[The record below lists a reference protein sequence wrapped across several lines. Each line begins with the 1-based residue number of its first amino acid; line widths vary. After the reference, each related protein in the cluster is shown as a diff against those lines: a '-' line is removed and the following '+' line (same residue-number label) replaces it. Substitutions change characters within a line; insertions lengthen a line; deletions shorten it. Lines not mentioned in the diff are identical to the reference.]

1 VAAVEIETKGSG
13 VRWIRLNRPEKLN
26 AVNDEL
32 RIGLHQAL
40 EQASSDDD
48 VRVIVLTGN
57 GRAFCAG
64 GDVGGQQGRSPNL
77 TVKRMFRGAPL
88 LSSFAS
94 CEKPTIAALNGLAA
108 GAGAG
113 LTLHCDIT
121 YAAEDAWMAF
131 VFVERGLVPDFGST
145 YHLPRAI
152 GVARAR
158 ELMLT
163 ARRVY
168 ADEARELGLV
178 SAVFP
183 KEEFE
188 ERVQERA
195 EQIATGNTE
204 VMPLIRR
211 LVNHSFEIDFRS
223 ALEREALAQG
233 FAAGSDD
240 HHRAVHQFLARSTT
254 RA

>member
-1 VAAVEIETKGSG
+1 MAVVEIETKGSG

-32 RIGLHQAL
+32 RMELHKAIDD
-40 EQASSDDD
+40 ASLDDE
-48 VRVIVLTGN
+48 VRVIVLVGN

-64 GDVGGQQGRSPNL
+64 GDVAGQKGRSPSL

-88 LSSFAS
+88 LSALAA

-121 YAAEDAWMAF
+121 YAAADAWMAF

-163 ARRVY
+163 ARRLH
-168 ADEARELGLV
+168 ADEALQLGLV
-178 SAVFP
+178 SAIFP

-195 EQIATGNTE
+195 EQIAAGNTE

-211 LVNHSFEIDFRS
+211 LVNHSFETDFRT

-240 HHRAVHQFLARSTT
+240 HHRAVDEFLARSK
-254 RA
+254 A